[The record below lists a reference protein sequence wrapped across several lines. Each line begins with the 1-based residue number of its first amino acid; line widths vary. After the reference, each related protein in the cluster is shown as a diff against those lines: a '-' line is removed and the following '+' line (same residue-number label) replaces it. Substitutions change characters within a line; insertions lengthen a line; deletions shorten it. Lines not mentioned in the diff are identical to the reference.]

1 MDYTIRQAE
10 RKDFAAIRELLLT
23 NNLPVVGVEEHIEE
37 FMIAEQT
44 DLVGVMG
51 ALQENKKGL
60 IRSFAVAA
68 SLRKNGVGLALL
80 QSMKERLKQQGVKD
94 VYLLTETARDYF
106 KKRGFTEIIRE
117 EMPQT
122 LLKESGLDQ
131 ACPCSS
137 YCLKYLL

>member
-1 MDYTIRQAE
+1 MDYTIRQGA
-10 RKDFAAIRELLLT
+10 RKDFAAIRTLLSD
-23 NNLPVVGVEEHIEE
+23 NQLPLIGVAEHIEE
-37 FMIAEQT
+37 FIIAEQT
-44 DLVGVMG
+44 EVIGVMG
-51 ALQENKKGL
+51 ALQENRKGL
-60 IRSFAVAA
+60 IRSFAVVAA
-68 SLRKNGVGLALL
+68 LRKNGVGLAIL
-80 QSMKERLKQQGVKD
+80 QTMKERLKQQGVKE

-106 KKRGFTEIIRE
+106 KKQGFTEITRE